1 MNESVGEGRCY
12 ERDKEHYLVM
22 VDRSREDCSVMSC
35 LLEAAA
41 SWDSNSRICCFS
53 SSLTLGRATVT
64 RRSKDEKFSH
74 LSLGGSHFL

>member
-1 MNESVGEGRCY
+1 MNESVGEGRCN
-12 ERDKEHYLVM
+12 ERDKGHYLVM

-64 RRSKDEKFSH
+64 REKDKKFSN